1 MNKKVFLV
9 VMAAILSSRGLLAD
23 EQPMSFTGEE
33 MVVSATKT
41 LNSIADAG
49 GSSVTVITA
58 EEIKQSGMPTVEEVI
73 KGTVGIDVVSN
84 GGLGTN
90 TSIFMRGADAKNV
103 LVLVDGVPFNDPSDA
118 NGAANIANLTVDS
131 VERIEI
137 VRGPVSV
144 LYGSH
149 ATAGII
155 NIIMKQGKSKPE
167 FTVGAE
173 GGAYGTWK
181 AYGSATGKIDA
192 FRYSVNLARLKSDGF
207 SIVDQRNPLI
217 LYPASTADNDGYS
230 NTTLSTNLGYQ
241 FSKNVDLS
249 SVLRYTDAS
258 VDLDGTY
265 KYTDSKE
272 LSGRVALRVKT
283 DPVTSTFYYNYSDK
297 DRKYYQNNSVLATT
311 YKGYVNEFGW
321 QGDLTL
327 ASNNIITAGLNY
339 QNERIDIW
347 TPAVVDTDVDLKS
360 VFVQEQWHI
369 EGIDLVAGLR
379 HDDHDLFG
387 GKTTW
392 RIAPSYKFE
401 DTTLKCSYG
410 TGFRAPT
417 LYELYGSYGNYQ
429 LKPETSK
436 GWDAG
441 IEQKLSANFKLG
453 ATYFRTDYTDLISW
467 VLTDPMTYDGQY
479 FQVPGVTKTCGV
491 ESFIEWKPAS
501 SAFLT
506 LSHTYTEID
515 AISAVSEARRPRNKI
530 GLLASWKVIPKLTL
544 NTKMDWVGMRKE
556 VYAYDLNGNP
566 VTSLDSYFL
575 ANVSASYKLNPHV
588 ELYGRIDNV
597 LDTWYEEAWAY
608 ATPGRSAYAGIKV
621 NF

>member
-9 VMAAILSSRGLLAD
+9 VMAGLLSSRGLLAE
-23 EQPMSFTGEE
+23 EQPKSYAGEE

-58 EEIKQSGMPTVEEVI
+58 EEIRKSGKPTVDEVI
-73 KGTVGIDVVSN
+73 KGTPGIDIVAN
-84 GGLGTN
+84 GGLGTQ
-90 TSIFMRGADAKNV
+90 TRIFMRGADAKNV

-118 NGAANIANLTVDS
+118 NGAANISNLTVDNI
-131 VERIEI
+131 ERIEI

-144 LYGSH
+144 LYGSN

-155 NIIMKQGKSKPE
+155 NIITKQGNGKPE
-167 FTVGAE
+167 FTLGAE

-181 AYGSATGKIDA
+181 VYGSATGKIDA
-192 FRYSVNLARLKSDGF
+192 FRYTVNLARLKSDGF

-217 LYPASTADNDGYS
+217 LHPANKADNDGYS
-230 NTTLSTNLGYQ
+230 NTTLSTSLGYQ
-241 FSKNVDLS
+241 ISKNVDLS
-249 SVLRYTDAS
+249 GVLRYSDAS
-258 VDLDGTY
+258 ADLDGTY
-265 KYTDSKE
+265 KYTNSKE
-272 LSGRVALRVKT
+272 LSGRVALRINT
-283 DPVTSTFYYNYSDK
+283 QPVTNTFYYNYSDK
-297 DRKYYQNNSVLATT
+297 DRQYFNNASIKASA
-311 YKGYVNEFGW
+311 YKGFVNEFGW
-321 QGDLTL
+321 QGDLAVT
-327 ASNNIITAGLNY
+327 SNNTVTAGFNY

-347 TPAVVDTDVDLKS
+347 TPAALDTDVDLKS
-360 VFVQEQWHI
+360 VFVQDQWHI

-379 HDDHDLFG
+379 HDDHELFG

-392 RIAPSYKFE
+392 RIAPSYKFG

-410 TGFRAPT
+410 TGFRAPA
-417 LYELYGSYGNYQ
+417 LYELYGPYGNSQ

-441 IEQKLSANFKLG
+441 IEQRLSANFKIG
-453 ATYFRTDYTDLISW
+453 STYFRTDYTDIISW
-467 VLTDPMTYDGQY
+467 VLTDPLTYDGKY
-479 FQVPGVTKTCGV
+479 FQVVGVTKTRGV
-491 ESFIEWKPAS
+491 ESFIEWKPAP

-515 AISAVSEARRPRNKI
+515 AISPVSEAWRPKNKI
-530 GLLASWKVIPKLTL
+530 GLSGSWKVTPKLTL
-544 NTKMDWVGMRKE
+544 NTKMDWVGKRKE
-556 VYAYDLNGNP
+556 VYGFDKDGNS

-575 ANVSASYKLNPHV
+575 ANISASYKLQPNV

-597 LDTWYEEAWAY
+597 FDKYYEEVWSY

>member
-217 LYPASTADNDGYS
+217 LAIN
-230 NTTLSTNLGYQ
+230 
-241 FSKNVDLS
+241 
-249 SVLRYTDAS
+249 
-258 VDLDGTY
+258 
-265 KYTDSKE
+265 
-272 LSGRVALRVKT
+272 
-283 DPVTSTFYYNYSDK
+283 
-297 DRKYYQNNSVLATT
+297 RKHHY
-311 YKGYVNEFGW
+311 
-321 QGDLTL
+321 
-327 ASNNIITAGLNY
+327 LN
-339 QNERIDIW
+339 
-347 TPAVVDTDVDLKS
+347 
-360 VFVQEQWHI
+360 
-369 EGIDLVAGLR
+369 
-379 HDDHDLFG
+379 
-387 GKTTW
+387 
-392 RIAPSYKFE
+392 
-401 DTTLKCSYG
+401 
-410 TGFRAPT
+410 
-417 LYELYGSYGNYQ
+417 
-429 LKPETSK
+429 
-436 GWDAG
+436 
-441 IEQKLSANFKLG
+441 
-453 ATYFRTDYTDLISW
+453 
-467 VLTDPMTYDGQY
+467 
-479 FQVPGVTKTCGV
+479 
-491 ESFIEWKPAS
+491 
-501 SAFLT
+501 
-506 LSHTYTEID
+506 
-515 AISAVSEARRPRNKI
+515 
-530 GLLASWKVIPKLTL
+530 LLAFFK
-544 NTKMDWVGMRKE
+544 
-556 VYAYDLNGNP
+556 
-566 VTSLDSYFL
+566 
-575 ANVSASYKLNPHV
+575 
-588 ELYGRIDNV
+588 
-597 LDTWYEEAWAY
+597 
-608 ATPGRSAYAGIKV
+608 
-621 NF
+621 